1 MIEFARR
8 KILTIIALLYFYNAI
23 IFFASN
29 FTEVTDYAAVVRF
42 LDFNSD
48 DTTIEVPVT
57 IVPNDVIEPTENFFA
72 VLNVTS
78 PDSDNIV
85 LGRNTAQI
93 TIEDDDCKQLNTLYT
108 CWWCDYAIFMDFPAV
123 TIGIVGENM
132 VVREGE
138 ANPRFNIMV
147 MSGQLG
153 GNVTLVYST
162 YSINA
167 TGTLYTKI

>member
-1 MIEFARR
+1 
-8 KILTIIALLYFYNAI
+8 
-23 IFFASN
+23 
-29 FTEVTDYAAVVRF
+29 
-42 LDFNSD
+42 
-48 DTTIEVPVT
+48 
-57 IVPNDVIEPTENFFA
+57 
-72 VLNVTS
+72 
-78 PDSDNIV
+78 
-85 LGRNTAQI
+85 
-93 TIEDDDCKQLNTLYT
+93 
-108 CWWCDYAIFMDFPAV
+108 MDFPAV

-167 TGTLYTKI
+167 TGTLYIK